1 MFNPIEQR
9 DKARAF
15 FVRAAKAEDA
25 GEPLKSLEIAT
36 NEDSMQAV
44 QASQVFGM
52 IRVDDVSDEISVT
65 TAGRMFAGLRL
76 ADAPDLGT
84 DRVNEL
90 RGDMRESELMARYV
104 EGKIAGA
111 ERLIKNGS
119 DPEKMRWLT
128 RVLIELANEIR
139 QDFHVPTVL
148 IFGRVIP
155 YNQDNETG
163 IKHAANLALF
173 FSDVHERNRRA
184 GWWTD
189 LETGEPKKRSVG
201 ELFMLFITEIA
212 EAYEAYVRNQSDD
225 KLPHYPGLGVELGDL
240 GIRLADFAGAAMGG
254 YLVEYSGVRNPGDEL
269 FEEVLAIAS
278 RYEKIRKTPEAIG
291 DPEQG
296 QPLPPM
302 DIPAMIDEKL
312 AYNAKR
318 ADHKI
323 ENRLKDD
330 GKKT

>member
-15 FVRAAKAEDA
+15 FVRAAKTEDA

-36 NEDSMQAV
+36 DEDSIQAI

-52 IRVDDVSDEISVT
+52 IRVDDVKDTISVT
-65 TAGRMFAGLRL
+65 TAGRMFAGMRV

-84 DRVNEL
+84 ERVNEFK
-90 RGDMRESELMARYV
+90 GDVRESELAARYV
-104 EGKIAGA
+104 EQKIAGA

-119 DPEKMRWLT
+119 DPDQLRWLC
-128 RVLIELANEIR
+128 RILAELVNEFR
-139 QDFHVPTVL
+139 QGFHIPLVM
-148 IFGRVIP
+148 ISGRVVP
-155 YNQDNETG
+155 YNEDNDTG
-163 IKHAANLALF
+163 IKHASNLALF

-189 LETGEPKKRSVG
+189 LETGEPKKRNVG
-201 ELFMLFITEIA
+201 ELLMLFVTEIV
-212 EAYEAYVRNQSDD
+212 EAYTAYIENAPDD
-225 KLPHYPGLGVELGDL
+225 KLPAYPGLGVEIGDL
-240 GIRLADFAGAAMGG
+240 AIRMADFAGAAMGG
-254 YLVEYSGVRNPGDEL
+254 YLVEYSGVRNPGEDL
-269 FEEVLAIAS
+269 FEEIIEIAL
-278 RYEKIRKTPEAIG
+278 RYEKIRKTPEAVG
-291 DPEQG
+291 EDERG
-296 QPLPPM
+296 QHIPPM
-302 DIPAMIDEKL
+302 DIPAMIDDKL

-323 ENRLKDD
+323 ENRLEAD